1 VRKIR
6 VLVANWPR
14 LMRELVLATLADQPD
29 VDVVGETD
37 KESEIMDLVE
47 QTRPDFVIIGLEDQE
62 RRPALCGFLLGRRP
76 EIKILAVSP
85 ERNSTVCYWASV
97 DIRSR
102 PIETSEEGLL
112 GALRSGMEDRRVVM
126 SDVR

>member
-1 VRKIR
+1 
-6 VLVANWPR
+6 
-14 LMRELVLATLADQPD
+14 MRELVLATLADQPD

-85 ERNSTVCYWASV
+85 EHNSTVCYWASV

-102 PIETSEEGLL
+102 PIETSEEGIL